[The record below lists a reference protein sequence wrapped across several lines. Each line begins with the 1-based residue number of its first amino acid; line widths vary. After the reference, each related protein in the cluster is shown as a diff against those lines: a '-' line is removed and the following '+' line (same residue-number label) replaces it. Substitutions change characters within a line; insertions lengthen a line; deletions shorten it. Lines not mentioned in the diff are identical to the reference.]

1 MSNRETLHRVIDTL
15 LAALIETVERVLR
28 NDQTWPPEPPA
39 DLENLKRRAREH
51 FEKGQR
57 QEAERTGRGIM
68 GGFVGGSRSTPDRDG
83 SASTIGWEGET
94 LVKVEVR
101 VFKSHKM
108 ELEERFRLSD
118 ARLEPLNSRL

>member
-1 MSNRETLHRVIDTL
+1 MSNREALHRLIDTL
-15 LAALIETVERVLR
+15 PAAVERVLR
-28 NDQTWPPEPPA
+28 NYQTCPPEPPA
-39 DLENLKRRAREH
+39 DLENLKQRAREH

-57 QEAERTGRGIM
+57 QKAERTGRGIM